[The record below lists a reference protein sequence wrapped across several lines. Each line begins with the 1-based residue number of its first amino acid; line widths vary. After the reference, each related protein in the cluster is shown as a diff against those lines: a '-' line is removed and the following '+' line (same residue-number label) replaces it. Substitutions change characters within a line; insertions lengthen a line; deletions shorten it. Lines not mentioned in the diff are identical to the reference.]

1 MSENKID
8 VDIDFHLKDI
18 NNLFEQLVK
27 EGTDIDFQK
36 IMSTEG
42 KIANSFSSE
51 IGLVGE
57 KQQDSIVDALKIMNL
72 DTVEITNILKM
83 MDTLLEASDI
93 ENENL
98 TSVQENMIMMIG
110 VTKAMIKMLDENYP
124 LSSDIEGE
132 LKTITDVLADKEMD
146 VGNKMNLII
155 RAINGMT
162 TPPTREAFNIISP
175 GNEPIGGISGG
186 LTSNQRDDMLENLSV
201 METLVTHLQ
210 SFKGTNTR
218 LQTVEMQSKIKGAW
232 DAIQIVA
239 DGISKAVSTGVS
251 GMATIDVTAPRVE
264 GGVPIA
270 NRPQQSTEGT
280 LAGMDIAEMLK
291 QHGEMLKKMASF
303 SDEVSATY
311 IDIANSFEG
320 KIQTA
325 ILNIEQARAI
335 VEDILFKIDPDILG
349 MQQKE
354 FTKIAKAIDKAME
367 KIDEKLSDEMFEKMV
382 FNIWR
387 LAIKNKLA
395 EDPKD
400 YTDVTRLGYYMKL
413 AENMIATLGDGL
425 KVIDRQSE
433 IEMRERGI
441 KNIGAVKVLY
451 DIIKDAKT
459 LTGEDILKMRKLLTN
474 DPDSGGVGQ
483 MVDFKIMSASLDRID
498 QNVSRQ
504 VDAVTSMGDAK
515 RGETKKI
522 SDMSSVIRKMADAN
536 KGLSKQLKF
545 MVTTSK
551 EINDAIRTRIDYS
564 DIFNTITDEL
574 KELAGVTDTI
584 IQELN
589 DIKVTT
595 NRIDDTP
602 LRRLFRK
609 WGKK

>member
-1 MSENKID
+1 
-8 VDIDFHLKDI
+8 
-18 NNLFEQLVK
+18 
-27 EGTDIDFQK
+27 
-36 IMSTEG
+36 
-42 KIANSFSSE
+42 
-51 IGLVGE
+51 
-57 KQQDSIVDALKIMNL
+57 
-72 DTVEITNILKM
+72 
-83 MDTLLEASDI
+83 
-93 ENENL
+93 L
-98 TSVQENMIMMIG
+98 T
-110 VTKAMIKMLDENYP
+110 
-124 LSSDIEGE
+124 
-132 LKTITDVLADKEMD
+132 
-146 VGNKMNLII
+146 
-155 RAINGMT
+155 
-162 TPPTREAFNIISP
+162 
-175 GNEPIGGISGG
+175 
-186 LTSNQRDDMLENLSV
+186 
-201 METLVTHLQ
+201 
-210 SFKGTNTR
+210 
-218 LQTVEMQSKIKGAW
+218 
-232 DAIQIVA
+232 
-239 DGISKAVSTGVS
+239 
-251 GMATIDVTAPRVE
+251 
-264 GGVPIA
+264 
-270 NRPQQSTEGT
+270 
-280 LAGMDIAEMLK
+280 
-291 QHGEMLKKMASF
+291 
-303 SDEVSATY
+303 
-311 IDIANSFEG
+311 
-320 KIQTA
+320 
-325 ILNIEQARAI
+325 
-335 VEDILFKIDPDILG
+335 
-349 MQQKE
+349 
-354 FTKIAKAIDKAME
+354 
-367 KIDEKLSDEMFEKMV
+367 
-382 FNIWR
+382 
-387 LAIKNKLA
+387 KNKLA